1 MSERG
6 PCTDT
11 NCDNEIKELYQ
22 CHCCLKRVC
31 LTHLIEHV
39 GIRKQNKQR
48 LNNLR
53 YELNTGINTLNLIVE
68 EKLFII
74 KREQNLIEQAKQL
87 VDTSNS
93 TIDEL
98 QNSIEQINLTILSN
112 RPDITNEVEISEND
126 KHSTSINHNVLN
138 NISSNEN
145 MEFDK

>member
-112 RPDITNEVEISEND
+112 RPG
-126 KHSTSINHNVLN
+126 KKKL
-138 NISSNEN
+138 
-145 MEFDK
+145 EFDNHWPKDPTVLPILSSPTFALKSPIT